1 VFGWGIPGYMQ
12 VSTEG
17 GKARRASDGGR
28 QGDVER
34 QLSDR
39 VQGGRVGIQ
48 RRIWRKA
55 WATEVYRPVRKGDQ
69 RCRAEVEGDARSLG
83 FGADS
88 THRLDDPAQ
97 LGSPKSGRRWH
108 WQLLAGDPEGERARR
123 RLLPP
128 SLVGSQDEAA
138 GPEQALSAQVDQ
150 PRVDVH
156 RPPNGF
162 A

>member
-69 RCRAEVEGDARSLG
+69 RCRAEVEGDAGRFRGGLKG
-83 FGADS
+83 QDGLERPLEL
-88 THRLDDPAQ
+88 RLAEQGD
-97 LGSPKSGRRWH
+97 LGRR
-108 WQLLAGDPEGERARR
+108 QLLTGDPERERSRGG
-123 RLLPP
+123 LLPP
-128 SLVGSQDEAA
+128 GLAGAQDEAIRA
-138 GPEQALSAQVDQ
+138 EEPLGP
-150 PRVDVH
+150 
-156 RPPNGF
+156 
-162 A
+162 